1 MPVQTAI
8 IPAAGMGT
16 RFLPASKSVPKE
28 LVTVVDRPVIQ
39 YAVEELVRAGITNIC
54 IVISE
59 GKEAV
64 TQHFAP
70 NAKLEAILIEKAKHE
85 LLAEMQKLS
94 NLADISSVNQDQP
107 LGLGH
112 AVWVAR
118 EHIGDD
124 PFVVLLP
131 DELLDPADNFIAE
144 MIQTYQDTGSSVVAV
159 DEVPHETI
167 GSYGSIDPEPS
178 DNDAMRVR
186 ALVEKPDPAVAPS
199 DLALIGRYVLDPK
212 VMQILEHTTPG
223 AGGEIQLTDALEILA
238 GEGRLMAQRYR
249 GRRWDAGTKKGY
261 LQATLA
267 LAFQHPELG
276 GDFRSYLAG
285 LGGPSTNA

>member
-267 LAFQHPELG
+267 LALQHPELG

-285 LGGPSTNA
+285 LGRNSTNA